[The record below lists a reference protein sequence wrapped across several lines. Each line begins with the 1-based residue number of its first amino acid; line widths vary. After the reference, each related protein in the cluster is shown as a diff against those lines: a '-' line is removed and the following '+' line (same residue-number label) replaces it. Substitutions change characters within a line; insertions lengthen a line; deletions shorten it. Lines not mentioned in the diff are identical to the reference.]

1 MVFAQSDS
9 VTLNGVFAQ
18 CDIDKFLPTDIL
30 SQQAMAAFTRQMA
43 PLWAVVLSSGGPQ
56 HQGPVCV
63 CFSVGGWGHVQCSG
77 TQLTGLKSM
86 YVKVRTVRC
95 DCFEQ

>member
-43 PLWAVVLSSGGPQ
+43 PRCAVVLSSGGVAAPTACVRVFLSGWV
-56 HQGPVCV
+56 GP
-63 CFSVGGWGHVQCSG
+63 CSAQELNLRG
-77 TQLTGLKSM
+77 SN
-86 YVKVRTVRC
+86 RC
-95 DCFEQ
+95 M